1 MTDFTS
7 KAGYSVPVEIQELPY
22 FVSSNLF
29 VLQSCTLHSLYRTV
43 RDMLSFLF
51 YVQCSQKPS
60 VPKTWRYA
68 RPCTLGRAMHSP
80 EKLAF
85 FSPIL
90 QIK

>member
-1 MTDFTS
+1 
-7 KAGYSVPVEIQELPY
+7 
-22 FVSSNLF
+22 
-29 VLQSCTLHSLYRTV
+29 
-43 RDMLSFLF
+43 MLSFLF